1 MESDPH
7 LVLDKTLAGL
17 QLPDLI
23 SVSIDIELEE
33 VLHQLQKLKIGALG
47 VVENEKLVGIFSE
60 RDFLIR
66 IVGKVEDW
74 RHQKIGDYMTHPP
87 FFLNS
92 ESILKEAIALMIRRD
107 FRHIPIHIAGEN
119 KWKIISAKD
128 ILKVLIEQFPE
139 SLNKYG
145 IKTSWNVMELDSFG
159 ENFSFDESVSESR
172 LTANLF
178 LHPLR
183 RAIFRN
189 PIIVDEKEDIQ
200 DVLQQMQASR
210 QGAAVVTKFRTQVT
224 GIITERDFIFQV
236 FDKMDK
242 GESLPVKNFMTP
254 NPHTLLSRHFICY
267 AINNMFKFN
276 YRNTIIVDEDKLPV
290 ACVTLMDLLKVITW
304 NIIMDA

>member
-1 MESDPH
+1 MEADPH
-7 LVLDKTLAGL
+7 LVLDKPLADL

-23 SVSIDIELEE
+23 SVSVDVELEE
-33 VLHQLQKLKIGALG
+33 VLHQLQKLKIGAIG
-47 VVENEKLVGIFSE
+47 VVDNEKLVGIFSE

-66 IVGKVEDW
+66 IVGKVVDW
-74 RHQKIGDYMTHPP
+74 RHKKLGEYMTRPP

-107 FRHIPIHIAGEN
+107 FRHIPIEIMGEN

-128 ILKVLIEQFPE
+128 ILKVLVNQFPE
-139 SLNKYG
+139 SLKEYG
-145 IKTSWNVMELDSFG
+145 IKISWNVMELDSFG
-159 ENFSFDESVSESR
+159 ENFSFDESESDNR

-183 RAIFRN
+183 KAIFRN
-189 PIIVDEKEDIQ
+189 PLIVDEKDDVQ
-200 DVLQQMQASR
+200 DVLQQMQNSR
-210 QGAAVVTKFRTQVT
+210 QGAAVVTKFKTQVT

-242 GESLPVKNFMTP
+242 GDSLPVKNFMTP

-304 NIIMDA
+304 NIIIDT